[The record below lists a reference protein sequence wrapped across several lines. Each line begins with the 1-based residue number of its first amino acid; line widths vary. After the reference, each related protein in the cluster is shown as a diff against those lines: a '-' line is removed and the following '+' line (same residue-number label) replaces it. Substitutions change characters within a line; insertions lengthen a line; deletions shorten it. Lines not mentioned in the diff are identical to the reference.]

1 MDARTEIRRL
11 AYNQTNENEAKM
23 QEDLQNIYIFC
34 KQSVSSEESKLSV
47 KAPPAELLII
57 TLRNLIFPCI
67 VLSFIPETLD
77 VLSGIEAWRIKAE
90 KIADQ
95 ALVSEEYWPNYKVD
109 YPSGLTDDDRRVLRG
124 IVDAHKVERANYVE
138 ITKQYCQL
146 HLHNTWTSSS
156 VEQFIKILRK
166 YFPSLAPATNPNE
179 PYPFLQSFSPAE
191 LSSFAELKRSWVE
204 LIQQITKGNFVQPE
218 IRVPTEVELQA
229 MTESYLVHVQ
239 EQNDKLEKLFDAP
252 GYMYRVGTKLEDVD
266 LDEK

>member
-1 MDARTEIRRL
+1 MIQFQCHCSSTRTPALCSQNGRPYRDTAP

-23 QEDLQNIYIFC
+23 QEDLQNIYT
-34 KQSVSSEESKLSV
+34 SVSSEESKLSV

-57 TLRNLIFPCI
+57 TLRKLDLPSI
-67 VLSFIPETLD
+67 VLFRSFPETLD
-77 VLSGIEAWRIKAE
+77 VLSGIEAWRIKQE

-109 YPSGLTDDDRRVLRG
+109 YPSGLTDDDS
-124 IVDAHKVERANYVE
+124 A
-138 ITKQYCQL
+138 
-146 HLHNTWTSSS
+146 
-156 VEQFIKILRK
+156 
-166 YFPSLAPATNPNE
+166 
-179 PYPFLQSFSPAE
+179 
-191 LSSFAELKRSWVE
+191 FAEIEKELVE

-218 IRVPTEVELQA
+218 IRVPIEVELQA

-252 GYMYRVGTKLEDVD
+252 GYMYSVGTKLEDVD